1 MSDEVSR
8 PIDPKKAPD
17 WEVLGR
23 FLDGE
28 IPDDERARIAQWMDS
43 HPVDK
48 ELFEQLSVH
57 AQLEPT
63 ADVDVEAALG
73 KVHARINQ
81 APVSAAAER
90 TRLRLERGGGTGNG
104 PSRTVIIGVA
114 LAAAAAIIAVVTL
127 KPGSSP
133 KTPAAAAKVYATGT
147 GKRDSIR
154 LADGSRV
161 VLGPES
167 RLTVPG
173 DYGTAARAVSL
184 EGDAYFDVTHDA
196 KKPFSVKTGTALVED
211 VGTTFT
217 VESDPGETT
226 TVSVMSGMVRLRA
239 AADSASGGTVLNAGD
254 RGVLSATGQV
264 RAQKQAVVAD
274 DSAWTTGKLVFRD
287 AQLSRIAGELRR
299 WYGIR
304 LGIADSSLKARTVNA
319 QFENTQP
326 IDDVLRILSMTLG
339 ASFERQGD
347 TATIHAG
354 RGSNKVK

>member
-114 LAAAAAIIAVVTL
+114 LAAAAAII
-127 KPGSSP
+127 
-133 KTPAAAAKVYATGT
+133 
-147 GKRDSIR
+147 
-154 LADGSRV
+154 
-161 VLGPES
+161 
-167 RLTVPG
+167 
-173 DYGTAARAVSL
+173 
-184 EGDAYFDVTHDA
+184 
-196 KKPFSVKTGTALVED
+196 
-211 VGTTFT
+211 
-217 VESDPGETT
+217 
-226 TVSVMSGMVRLRA
+226 
-239 AADSASGGTVLNAGD
+239 
-254 RGVLSATGQV
+254 
-264 RAQKQAVVAD
+264 
-274 DSAWTTGKLVFRD
+274 
-287 AQLSRIAGELRR
+287 
-299 WYGIR
+299 
-304 LGIADSSLKARTVNA
+304 
-319 QFENTQP
+319 
-326 IDDVLRILSMTLG
+326 
-339 ASFERQGD
+339 
-347 TATIHAG
+347 
-354 RGSNKVK
+354 

>member
-1 MSDEVSR
+1 MSDEVSH
-8 PIDPKKAPD
+8 PIDPKKVPD
-17 WEVLGR
+17 WEVLAR
-23 FLDGE
+23 YLEGE
-28 IPDDERARIAQWMDS
+28 SPAEEKARVDQWMAA

-48 ELFEQLSVH
+48 ELLEQINVH
-57 AQLEPT
+57 AQLEPA
-63 ADVDVEAALG
+63 ADVDVEAALR
-73 KVHARINQ
+73 KVQGRFNQ

-90 TRLRLERGGGTGNG
+90 TRLRLERGGGAASG
-104 PSRTVIIGVA
+104 PPRSVLIGVA
-114 LAAAAAIIAVVTL
+114 LAAAAAIIAFVTL

-196 KKPFSVKTGTALVED
+196 QKPFSVKTGTALVED

-217 VESDPGETT
+217 VESDPDETT
-226 TVSVMSGMVRLRA
+226 TVSVMSGVVRLRA
-239 AADSASGGTVLNAGD
+239 ATDAAAGGTVLNAGD
-254 RGVLSATGQV
+254 RGVLQSNGQV
-264 RAQKQAVVAD
+264 HAQKQTVVAD

-287 AQLSRIAGELRR
+287 AQLSRVAGELRR

-304 LGIADSSLKARTVNA
+304 LGIADSALKSRTVNT
-319 QFENTQP
+319 QFESAQP
-326 IDDVLRILSMTLG
+326 IDDVLKILSMTLG

-354 RGSNKVK
+354 RGSYKVK